1 MAQYKLKYFGFPGRG
16 ESVRLAMAIN
26 GIDFENDVVS
36 FERWGGGE
44 KAAAPYGGLPVLE
57 IDGVARAQTGAL
69 LRYVGKLGDKGL
81 YPSDPAEAL
90 KVDEALEFADE
101 VSTIVL
107 TSLAPKSYGFPDFE
121 SEDAKRVHRESV
133 ANTLLAPKFAK
144 LEALIVENDKNG
156 LIFTDHL
163 TIAELKVRRRSCLGH
178 RQRRWVDSTSA
189 FRFRLQWYQVMKLM
203 KTMWDHLPTGFFDQ
217 YPNVQKLYTFV
228 EEVPEVQA
236 WYSS

>member
-163 TIAELKVRRRSCLGH
+163 TIAELK
-178 RQRRWVDSTSA
+178 
-189 FRFRLQWYQVMKLM
+189 WYQVMKLM

>member
-107 TSLAPKSYGFPDFE
+107 AAVNPPAYGFPSIED
-121 SEDAKRVHRESV
+121 EDAKRTHAENVIT
-133 ANTLLAPKFAK
+133 TLLTPKFAK
-144 LEALIVENDKNG
+144 LDALIAENGKNG
-156 LIFTDHL
+156 PVFSDHV
-163 TIAELKVRRRSCLGH
+163 TVAELKWH
-178 RQRRWVDSTSA
+178 
-189 FRFRLQWYQVMKLM
+189 QVIKLI
-203 KTMWDHLPTGFFDQ
+203 KTMWTYVPADFFAK
-217 YPNVQKLYTFV
+217 YPHVQALYDMV
-228 EEVPEVQA
+228 ESVPEVRA
-236 WYSS
+236 WYASQH